1 MSDIGKKQPKEYSD
15 RFDELRQNRVALSY
29 YKYGTA
35 ADNFG
40 MGFQDGYMACIN
52 EYKKKAKE
60 HREQQIK
67 ARERFLYFLK
77 QKLLGVVALVLTVV
91 STWLLNGDATVGMIM
106 MPLGLALIFS
116 NKPIIW

>member
-1 MSDIGKKQPKEYSD
+1 MCRLEGIMNCATNINQYHYD
-15 RFDELRQNRVALSY
+15 
-29 YKYGTA
+29 
-35 ADNFG
+35 

-91 STWLLNGDATVGMIM
+91 STWLLDGDATVGMIM
-106 MPLGLALIFS
+106 IPLGLVLIFS
-116 NKPIIW
+116 NKPIVYGKYYWEQEGY